1 MKRLLLIC
9 GAISVTAAQ
18 VLAAAP
24 PIKQAQFLSTV
35 YTIDRK
41 YRSMEGP
48 SSVQKVYLGDRE
60 KPELLWIV
68 GIRTE
73 MVGEDGVTAQLPE
86 LMCHVNVD
94 LDGPRHQALFDLR
107 RPVAARLMTLSQGML
122 SATVPGGF
130 GFPIGSNEPL
140 LLFTQVLN
148 HNIEHPDNLKVR
160 HRVTIDYVRDADLSE
175 PMKPLFNVG
184 ASGMVQL
191 DNNPLALATMMPTS
205 ADGGA
210 THDPE
215 HPASCLI
222 GSRAPNGTATSADY
236 VDPNGRHMTGHW
248 VVPPGRQVNSSDI
261 TWFMNLPYNTKLHY
275 AAVHLHPFAESLSIK
290 DVTTGQMV
298 LQSHAVNPSTGVGLT
313 HVDTFT
319 SIPGVPLLKDHKY
332 ELVSVY
338 NNTTA
343 NNADSMASVFL
354 GLDDPEF
361 VKPTATDLAKRS
373 AVLFEGDIIVMRT
386 SAGDLPALLQR
397 SAAPNTIVQFA
408 RLLVNG
414 VFDNSSAINS
424 GSDLRVS
431 IPMTDSVRKLF
442 QLAAGDRGAPIERGT
457 VMYCA
462 PPEPSLRI
470 VLKPAATYDARC
482 TAFARLVASPD
493 IVNAIAAAP
502 AGTSVAIRRI
512 DVVDMRD
519 KRVAA
524 GGGN

>member
-1 MKRLLLIC
+1 MRRLLVLC
-9 GAISVTAAQ
+9 TVLGCYAPQ
-18 VLAAAP
+18 LLAAAP
-24 PIKQAQFLSTV
+24 TSKQAQFLSTV

-60 KPELLWIV
+60 NPELLWIV
-68 GIRTE
+68 AIRTE
-73 MVGEDGVTAQLPE
+73 MVAEDGVTAQLPE

-94 LDGPRHQALFDLR
+94 LDSPRHQAMFDLR
-107 RPVAARLMTLSQGML
+107 RPVASRLMTLSQGML
-122 SATVPGGF
+122 SAKLPPGF
-130 GFPIGSNEPL
+130 GFPIASNEPL

-160 HRVTIDYVRDADLSE
+160 HRVTIDYVRDRDLSE

-191 DNNPLALATMMPTS
+191 DNNPLALSTMMPTS
-205 ADGGA
+205 ADAGA
-210 THDPE
+210 THDSE

-222 GSRAPNGTATSADY
+222 GSRAPNGTAASADY
-236 VDPNGRHMTGHW
+236 VDPKGRHMTGHW

-261 TWFMNLPYNTKLHY
+261 TWFMNLPFNSTLHY

-298 LQSHAVNPSTGVGLT
+298 LQSNAVNPPEGVGLT

-319 SIPGVPLLKDHKY
+319 SVPGVSLLKDHQY

-338 NNTTA
+338 NNTTP

-361 VKPTATDLAKRS
+361 VKPTSAALAKRS

-386 SAGDLPALLQR
+386 SVGDLPALLQR
-397 SAAPNTIVQFA
+397 TAAPNTIVQFS
-408 RLLVNG
+408 RLLVDG
-414 VFDNSSAINS
+414 VFENTSAINS
-424 GSDLRVS
+424 GSDLSVA
-431 IPMTDSVRKLF
+431 IPMTDRVRRLF
-442 QLAAGDRGAPIERGT
+442 QGVGGDRGTPIERGT

-462 PPEPSLRI
+462 PPEPALRI
-470 VLKPAATYDARC
+470 VLKPGPAYSARC
-482 TAFARLVASPD
+482 TGFARLVASPD
-493 IVNAIAAAP
+493 LINTIAAAP

-519 KRVAA
+519 KRMAA

>member
-1 MKRLLLIC
+1 
-9 GAISVTAAQ
+9 
-18 VLAAAP
+18 
-24 PIKQAQFLSTV
+24 
-35 YTIDRK
+35 
-41 YRSMEGP
+41 
-48 SSVQKVYLGDRE
+48 
-60 KPELLWIV
+60 
-68 GIRTE
+68 
-73 MVGEDGVTAQLPE
+73 
-86 LMCHVNVD
+86 
-94 LDGPRHQALFDLR
+94 
-107 RPVAARLMTLSQGML
+107 
-122 SATVPGGF
+122 
-130 GFPIGSNEPL
+130 
-140 LLFTQVLN
+140 
-148 HNIEHPDNLKVR
+148 
-160 HRVTIDYVRDADLSE
+160 
-175 PMKPLFNVG
+175 MKPLFNVG

-205 ADGGA
+205 ADAEHSGG
-210 THDPE
+210 
-215 HPASCLI
+215 SCLI
-222 GSRAPNGTATSADY
+222 GSRAPNGTAASADY

-319 SIPGVPLLKDHKY
+319 SILGVPLLKDHKY

-338 NNTTA
+338 NNTTL

-361 VKPTATDLAKRS
+361 VKPTAADLGKRS

-386 SAGDLPALLQR
+386 SVGDLPALLQR

-424 GSDLRVS
+424 GSDLRVA
-431 IPMTDSVRKLF
+431 IPMTDPTRKLF
-442 QLAAGDRGAPIERGT
+442 QLVAGDHGAPIERGT
-457 VMYCA
+457 VMYCG
-462 PPEPSLRI
+462 PPEPALRI
-470 VLKPAATYDARC
+470 VLKPAAAYDARC

-493 IVNAIAAAP
+493 IVNAIIAAP

-519 KRVAA
+519 KRAAAETSVAA
-524 GGGN
+524 AALGRRRRAPGSRILS